1 MTSGGRAPGAPPAP
15 AGSFTTRRGSG
26 PSSVTSRCQW
36 CLGEAPERRKSTQK
50 KEMGAAAAAAMPRL
64 RCSPR
69 GPALV
74 RREESSALVLLTRS
88 RAGLWFLSF
97 FDSFLSLAATRP
109 EISHRTRTA
118 LGELL
123 PKGRGDTR
131 ATPRKKKIQRGR
143 IQHGYLGTASVFQ
156 QAKAYAAFYRLLARH
171 TEGEKAQVFLLLIY
185 GSHLIKV

>member
-1 MTSGGRAPGAPPAP
+1 MAARRALLLHPQGASQPGEARGRAPLPAGVSGASGRLRKEEKAPKKKRWEQLQRLRCPGSDAPREDPRSSGGRRAL
-15 AGSFTTRRGSG
+15 
-26 PSSVTSRCQW
+26 PSS
-36 CLGEAPERRKSTQK
+36 
-50 KEMGAAAAAAMPRL
+50 
-64 RCSPR
+64 CSP
-69 GPALV
+69 A
-74 RREESSALVLLTRS
+74 
-88 RAGLWFLSF
+88 AGLGFGFFLF